1 MSGNVKSLSNHE
13 AVTELLSLMR
23 ENGRKL
29 EAMALSSMISSID
42 NIDRQYSELLSTTQD
57 QRQQLIEATE
67 QCRAVGGDPP
77 DLNLTSYQVFQS
89 EAEQVLA
96 KVNVAQ
102 DETVAWAKDTVRNFE
117 LIGVSALDTTK
128 DIVDIHNLLEALRKQ
143 ARNSAWNMLA
153 CTETMGGQ
161 MISSIQAMR
170 DKELSPLQAVRKL
183 LSNDGELVSSY
194 MCSPETAAEEFEISK
209 KLYFQLT
216 GRSQPVGRD
225 VLMYRIIQSFKPG
238 EISPED
244 ANRIGY
250 ELAMKY
256 TKGQHQFVVATHVDK
271 AHIHTHIEIN
281 STNLNC
287 DGKLRDVK
295 QSALVLRRLNDELC
309 RAHGLSVIE
318 NPKPSAKKQ
327 KEMAATKYGTS
338 HKEQLRQTIDRVLPT
353 CQGYDDFLAK
363 MRAEGYE
370 IKEGKMLSFRAPG
383 WDRFTRSS
391 KLGSDYT
398 KEVLRERSTTRRG
411 RTAEAKKPLLRN
423 GRKVNMLIDIQAKMA
438 AGKGAGYERWAKVFN
453 LKEAAKTLNFLVEN
467 GLTDYDE
474 LAARAEQAGDRF
486 DDVSRRIKQL
496 EARMAEVAQLKTHI
510 INYSKTREIYAA
522 YKKSRHKKEFLAEHG
537 DEIAQHEAAKKAFDA
552 LGGKPI
558 PKVAQ
563 LSQEYAALLAEKQEQ
578 YTEYKALRQDMIDY
592 RTMKQNV
599 DKILGLE
606 PEEQTQQ
613 QEQTSER

>member
-1 MSGNVKSLSNHE
+1 MAISNIIPRKI
-13 AVTELLSLMR
+13 MR
-23 ENGRKL
+23 NR
-29 EAMALSSMISSID
+29 
-42 NIDRQYSELLSTTQD
+42 T
-57 QRQQLIEATE
+57 RQQSMTE
-67 QCRAVGGDPP
+67 RHDYDQK
-77 DLNLTSYQVFQS
+77 
-89 EAEQVLA
+89 AE
-96 KVNVAQ
+96 K
-102 DETVAWAKDTVRNFE
+102 T
-117 LIGVSALDTTK
+117 
-128 DIVDIHNLLEALRKQ
+128 
-143 ARNSAWNMLA
+143 
-153 CTETMGGQ
+153 
-161 MISSIQAMR
+161 
-170 DKELSPLQAVRKL
+170 
-183 LSNDGELVSSY
+183 NDGELVSSY

-209 KLYFQLT
+209 KLYFQIT
-216 GRSQPVGRD
+216 GRSQPIGRD
-225 VLMYRIIQSFKPG
+225 VIMHRIIQSFKPG

-295 QSALVLRRLNDELC
+295 QSAFVLRRLNDELC
-309 RAHGLSVIE
+309 KAHGLSVIE

-327 KEMAATKYGTS
+327 KEMAAAKYGTS
-338 HKEQLRQTIDRVLPT
+338 HKEQLRQTIDRLLPD

-370 IKEGKMLSFRAPG
+370 IKEGKTLSFRAPG

-391 KLGSDYT
+391 KLGSNYT
-398 KEVLRERSTTRRG
+398 KEALRERSNTRR
-411 RTAEAKKPLLRN
+411 RWSAEAKKPLLRN

-438 AGKGAGYERWAKVFN
+438 AGKGAGYERWAKIFN

-510 INYSKTREIYAA
+510 INYSKTREVYAA

-537 DEIAQHEAAKKAFDA
+537 DEIAQHEAAKRAFDA

-563 LSQEYAALLAEKQEQ
+563 LSQEYADLLAEKQEQ
-578 YTEYKALRQDMIDY
+578 YAEYKALRQDMIDY

-606 PEEQTQQ
+606 PEEQAQNR
-613 QEQTSER
+613 EQKSER